1 MLSFEVQIFSSCN
14 LESAINKTEKR
25 FSLIGYAKED
35 IHGKIAE
42 GLVFFEKLL
51 LFLFF
56 LDHSE
61 KKISTYFLQGVSY
74 WNVRF

>member
-42 GLVFFEKLL
+42 GLVFFEKL
-51 LFLFF
+51 FIFYFF
-56 LDHSE
+56 WNTP
-61 KKISTYFLQGVSY
+61 KKKLVHTSYRVSHIET
-74 WNVRF
+74 

>member
-14 LESAINKTEKR
+14 LESAINKTEKP

-42 GLVFFEKLL
+42 GLVFFDFFV
-51 LFLFF
+51 FLNFF
-56 LDHSE
+56 WITPKNFSGKNLR
-61 KKISTYFLQGVSY
+61 
-74 WNVRF
+74 N